1 MNSSARPVVPRSLIV
16 AFWGTGISLLA
27 SIVIMV
33 MLYIV
38 ASSAADV
45 PMFISVIVLNLSAF
59 VAFIAAALA
68 AAQHPGPV
76 RTHATV
82 LLASIVIGRIILA
95 IGGGRVETTG
105 ALAALQ
111 TISIVLLLG
120 AMIYVGLGMKK
131 DFAAA

>member
-27 SIVIMV
+27 SVVIMV

-38 ASSAADV
+38 ASSAAEV

-68 AAQHPGPV
+68 AAQHSGPV

-105 ALAALQ
+105 ALATLQ
-111 TISIVLLLG
+111 IISIVLLLG

-131 DFAAA
+131 GFATA